1 MTIFGYE
8 MKTTFWQDFSIA
20 ERFGISAI
28 KDTYNRAFNEWKHD
42 YVYLTELVLVLN
54 WKGWAFYDNGK
65 TEISN
70 VYFELWEQT
79 DNYAYE
85 NLEGDELNYFLR
97 TTD

>member
-20 ERFGISAI
+20 EKFGISAI
-28 KDTYNRAFNEWKHD
+28 KDTYSRAFNDWKHD

-54 WKGWAFYDNGK
+54 WKGWEFYEDGK
-65 TEISN
+65 TEISK

-85 NLEGDELNYFLR
+85 SLEGDELNYFLR